1 MLYSRMGAS
10 EFYFTK
16 SWSGMI
22 AKREKESPRTREI
35 RHKKEKT
42 HTEDSF

>member
-1 MLYSRMGAS
+1 MLMLYSRMGAS

-22 AKREKESPRTREI
+22 AKREESQRTREM
-35 RHKKEKT
+35 RHKK
-42 HTEDSF
+42 